1 MNFKKKALAV
11 TLASVMSLSV
21 CAPAFAAEGDT
32 SIQVNGVSHAAQEH
46 LGINSVSEAAA
57 LLAAGKGANLIFGKT
72 ASGNVTAA
80 LVEIVEE

>member
-1 MNFKKKALAV
+1 MLALV
-11 TLASVMSLSV
+11 EDLGIPVKFFSGEELN
-21 CAPAFAAEGDT
+21 